1 MVMTWE
7 ERESFESRILRSVLI
22 MAASDADSEL
32 TVDIVEEFEKDEER
46 VEIAKKDL
54 NLIFNKIN
62 KSLSDLESVGLS
74 QSDGMSKNKINFK
87 EKSEVS
93 FQVNK
98 DMQTESD
105 SRRHM
110 QFHSLTAHRNMQ

>member
-1 MVMTWE
+1 
-7 ERESFESRILRSVLI
+7 

-32 TVDIVEEFEKDEER
+32 TVDIIEEFEKDEER

-54 NLIFNKIN
+54 NSIFNKIN

-74 QSDGMSKNKINFK
+74 QSDGVSKSKINFK

-98 DMQTESD
+98 DIKLQTED
-105 SRRHM
+105 DTRRNL
-110 QFHSLTAHRNMQ
+110 QLYSSPAHRNMQ